1 MTHTEASSLLL
12 SHKQELHDLGVASIA
27 LFGSVVRG
35 EAREGS
41 DVDVLVR
48 FSKPVGLFEFLEV
61 QFFLE
66 NLFGTKVDLVTED
79 ALKPQLQKRIVS
91 EAVWVVWGLAI
102 AG

>member
-1 MTHTEASSLLL
+1 MTHTKASSLLL
-12 SHKQELHDLGVASIA
+12 AHEHDLHELGVASVA

-35 EAREGS
+35 EAHEAS

-66 NLFGTKVDLVTED
+66 ALFGCKVDLVTED
-79 ALKPQLQKRIVS
+79 ALKPQLQERIVS
-91 EAVWVVWGLAI
+91 EAVWVV
-102 AG
+102 